1 MKKILEVTKYSDS
14 DIRFKTD
21 LDVHKNPQE
30 IIDLVPQLT
39 FSMLTSL
46 WGGNETTVLS
56 LIRTLAIA
64 DLGVSVNRKDMIR
77 HLDRESKKVEQLV
90 HEATRQMAKD
100 GTGQMVYPR
109 FTTVKS

>member
-1 MKKILEVTKYSDS
+1 
-14 DIRFKTD
+14 
-21 LDVHKNPQE
+21 
-30 IIDLVPQLT
+30 
-39 FSMLTSL
+39 
-46 WGGNETTVLS
+46 
-56 LIRTLAIA
+56 
-64 DLGVSVNRKDMIR
+64 MIR